1 MAVVLKSVLVI
12 LLLHAMPT
20 LKIRKYKRSVY
31 VIYTHRMKIFKIFTG
46 VKVEDKDWNGSFPR
60 KSCPD
65 YEIIMRQ
72 ITDMELRVLNASLK
86 LRAMG
91 IDPVVDMVRAE
102 FYAQVTTVKPFWEL
116 YDEYLEVQTFKPGT
130 RQKAIVY
137 RNALERFCTQ
147 SGYSF
152 NIDTWDNLTFG
163 RFVQHLLIDQKYSD
177 STINRLVRG
186 IKSFLRFAY
195 PKKDLSWMTY
205 NQLPIDEEIV
215 ALTEAEL
222 KVLISAELE
231 GIHDKIRDLFVFLA
245 TTGMRF
251 SDSQRFEPSWIMPE
265 QVLEFNQ
272 LKTGGKAMPPLYE
285 ATRQVLNKWN
295 GIPPKISNAKFN
307 KHLKVLFQVLNLDRP
322 IVTNVVKGKVVHRS
336 VSPLYSIITSH
347 DARRTFITL
356 CLQKGIPIQDV
367 MRMSGHSD
375 YKGMKPY
382 MRVSLKHLRSE
393 ADKWEI

>member
-1 MAVVLKSVLVI
+1 MAGVLKSVLVI
-12 LLLHAMPT
+12 LILHAMPT

-31 VIYTHRMKIFKIFTG
+31 VIYTHRMKIFKISTG
-46 VKVEDKDWNGSFPR
+46 VKVDDKDWNGSFPR

-163 RFVQHLLIDQKYSD
+163 RFIQHLLINQKYAD

-186 IKSFLRFAY
+186 TKSFL
-195 PKKDLSWMTY
+195 
-205 NQLPIDEEIV
+205 
-215 ALTEAEL
+215 
-222 KVLISAELE
+222 
-231 GIHDKIRDLFVFLA
+231 
-245 TTGMRF
+245 
-251 SDSQRFEPSWIMPE
+251 RFEPSWIMPE

-285 ATRQVLNKWN
+285 ATRQVLSKWN

-307 KHLKVLFQVLNLDRP
+307 KHLKVFFQVLNLDRP

-336 VSPLYSIITSH
+336 VSPLYSVITSH

-356 CLQKGIPIQDV
+356 CLQKGMPIQDV
-367 MRMSGHSD
+367 IRMSGHSD

-393 ADKWEI
+393 ADKWDI